1 MEFHE
6 ALEQYIVALGCTAKD
21 LSEASGLSAATISRY
36 RSGERVPEPGS
47 EAFQRLCGAI
57 ARMAGE
63 MAPEDGGDPV
73 TGESVAE
80 RFLACGDII
89 AADPEQFRRRLNTLI
104 SVLNISI
111 TGLCRHTNYETS
123 ALFRIRTGARRPSEP
138 AKFAAAVAG
147 YVSGERNGPADREIL
162 AGLLGCPA
170 GELADAALCLERVRD
185 WLAGGRDRP
194 EDDVTEFLEKLDEF
208 DLNKY
213 IKAIRFDELKVP
225 SVPFQLPT
233 SKAYFGLKEMMES
246 ELDFLKATVLS
257 KSMAPVIM
265 YSDMPMGEMSRNPEF
280 PKKWMFGMA
289 LMLKKGL
296 HLNMIHNIDR
306 PFDEMML
313 GLESWI
319 PMYMT
324 GQVSPYYL
332 SDVQNHVFLHFLKVS
347 GTAALSGEAI
357 AGRHSEGK
365 YYLTKNREEVAYYRR
380 RAEALLDCAHPLMR
394 IYRKSNGEELNA
406 FLSADST
413 TPGARRSVLSS
424 LPLYTM
430 EEAYLE
436 RFLRSRAMPDTER
449 ESILTFAA
457 RERRRAEDILE
468 AGSME
473 DEIPSLTRE
482 EFERYPM
489 TLSLSGMFREGDLPY
504 TYEEY
509 LDHLEQSRS
518 YAGRHP
524 NYSLV
529 QTSAQTFRNLQIIM
543 HRGKWAM
550 VSKGNAPAIHF
561 VIHHPNLRQ
570 AIERF
575 VPPVREEP

>member
-6 ALEQYIVALGCTAKD
+6 VLEQYIVDLGCTAKD
-21 LSEASGLSAATISRY
+21 LSEASGLSAATLSRY

-47 EAFQRLCGAI
+47 GAFHRLCGAI
-57 ARMAGE
+57 ARLAE
-63 MAPEDGGDPV
+63 EKAPEGGAPV

-89 AADPEQFRRRLNTLI
+89 AADREQFRRRLNTLI
-104 SVLNISI
+104 SVLNLSV
-111 TGLCRHTNYETS
+111 TGLCRHTNYDAS

-138 AKFAAAVAG
+138 VKFAAAVAG
-147 YVSGERNGPADREIL
+147 YVSGERNSPADRETL
-162 AGLLGCPA
+162 AQLLGCPA
-170 GELADAALCLERVRD
+170 GELADPARCLEQVRD
-185 WLAGGRDRP
+185 WLVEGRDRP
-194 EDDVTEFLEKLDEF
+194 EDDVADFLEKLDEF
-208 DLNKY
+208 DLNEY

-225 SVPFQLPT
+225 SIPFQLPT
-233 SKAYFGLKEMMES
+233 SRAYFGLEEMMES

-257 KSMAPVIM
+257 RSMAPVIM
-265 YSDMPMGEMSRNPEF
+265 YSDMPMGEMSKDPEF

-289 LMLKKGL
+289 VMLKKGL

-357 AGRHSEGK
+357 AGHHSQGK

-380 RAEALLDCAHPLMR
+380 RAEALLDCAHPLMN

-406 FLSADST
+406 FLSADAR

-430 EEAYLE
+430 EEGYLE
-436 RFLRSRAMPDTER
+436 RFLRSRGLPDEDR
-449 ESILTFAA
+449 EGILAFAA
-457 RERRRAEDILE
+457 RERRWAEDVLE

-473 DEIPSLTRE
+473 DEVPSLTRE

-509 LDHLEQSRS
+509 LDHLEQSRR
-518 YAGRHP
+518 YAARHP

-529 QTSAQTFRNLQIIM
+529 QTPAQAFRNLQIIM

-561 VIHHPNLRQ
+561 VIHHPKLRQ
-570 AIERF
+570 AIENF
-575 VPPVREEP
+575 VPPVTEEP